1 MFLHSSNL
9 PDNPTFAPTF
19 EDGQRE
25 DRAASALWDATR
37 DLQLFRDNANAED
50 YAIGEAYER
59 RNRAIFEATGVQLP
73 NPRRGFTDQDLQK
86 GARIADAGGDPF
98 AVMDD
103 LEADWQRRAAELA
116 KERPEFAGV
125 IAADRPIIADAQQ
138 LARDSETGMARA
150 QQEAAAAKVGTARS
164 LGNTLGGGIA
174 GMLRDPTQVGTLF
187 LGGGISSPARTVFGR
202 LVERVLSEAAVN
214 AGVEAGVQVASQDW
228 KRSAG
233 VEHGLGASLQQVGLA
248 ALFGGGFGGLVQGG
262 GELFRLAGK
271 TLPDE
276 AFARLAAGEPQ
287 QGDMATIADALG
299 MRLDPETVKAAD
311 IAAEQAAMDADAFGP
326 PPAGMMPGEAEKA
339 AADALRQADSPA
351 SFLPG
356 DDPQLRAEQVDRIV
370 RSEFPI
376 GPEPKRPVTLMQ
388 FLASRDVGGL
398 VDEGGALAAMD
409 LSRKFVPGGGALVRK
424 NGKPLD
430 RARELAAEAGYFDDM
445 YGDPQTAIQRSTP
458 DDLLQ
463 ALNRERSGEPVLS
476 TRNDGGRVFDW
487 MEYQASRRQ
496 QDSYRRIVEEV
507 DHARSTLDLGE
518 INDRLLTRAAE
529 LVDDETDAVT
539 ALEKA
544 LDEDYRFNDEA
555 DIDLGEQ
562 ADAEFEIPFFEGR
575 QDAGAVPPVGGAP
588 AGSREIGGAP
598 GERDALAGNGEQLPG
613 AGGDEG
619 SASQPGLRRTGDTPE
634 PASDQAVADAEAV
647 LAEARGAESEAT
659 AAGEQTLI
667 DGVKPVSTKEKLE
680 AQAAKPM
687 RGGDKAMPE
696 GGLFDL
702 DSQKQIDMWDA
713 MPAATTADGAVLH
726 ATYDTMVSDAD
737 RSQHFSDLISSCKD

>member
-1 MFLHSSNL
+1 MFLHSSSL
-9 PDNPTFAPTF
+9 PENPTFAPTF

-25 DRAASALWDATR
+25 DSAAAALWDATR
-37 DLQLFRDNANAED
+37 ELQLYRDNANAED
-50 YAIGEAYER
+50 MAIGEAYER

-73 NPRRGFTDQDLQK
+73 NPRRGFTAQDLQK
-86 GARIADAGGDPF
+86 GARIADEGGDPF
-98 AVMDD
+98 SVMDE

-116 KERPEFAGV
+116 RERPEFAGV
-125 IAADRPIIADAQQ
+125 IGIDRPIVDDARAITRGAETTMAKAQADAD
-138 LARDSETGMARA
+138 AAGVGRVRA
-150 QQEAAAAKVGTARS
+150 
-164 LGNTLGGGIA
+164 LGDTLGGGVA
-174 GMLRDPTQVGTLF
+174 GMLRDPVQIATMF
-187 LGGGISSPARTVFGR
+187 IGGGISTPARTVFGR
-202 LVERVLSEAAVN
+202 LVERVFSEAAVN

-271 TLPDE
+271 MLPDE

-299 MRLDPETVKAAD
+299 VRLDSETVKAAD

-326 PPAGMMPGEAEKA
+326 PPAGMKPGEAEKA
-339 AADALRQADSPA
+339 AADAMRQADSPV

-398 VDEGGALAAMD
+398 ADEGGALAAMD

-424 NGKPLD
+424 NGKSLD
-430 RARELAAEAGYFDDM
+430 RARELAAEAGYFDDI

-476 TRNDGGRVFDW
+476 PRNDGGRVFDW

-507 DHARSTLDLGE
+507 DAARSSLDLGE

-575 QDAGAVPPVGGAP
+575 QDAGAVPPAGGAP

-619 SASQPGLRRTGDTPE
+619 SASQPGIRRSGDTPE
-634 PASDQAVADAEAV
+634 PASDQAVADAEVV

-667 DGVKPVSTKEKLE
+667 NGVKPVSTKEKLE